1 MATQKLLKLTI
12 SQVDA
17 PVFDG
22 EVLSVTLPGT
32 EGEMTILA
40 DHEAM
45 ISVLK
50 QGMITVKMENGEVM
64 TQEVSSGTLEMSNN
78 HATILI

>member
-1 MATQKLLKLTI
+1 MVKLLKLTI
-12 SQVDA
+12 SKVDA

-22 EVLSVTLPGT
+22 DVVSVTVPGT

-40 DHEAM
+40 DHTAL

-50 QGMITVKMENGEVM
+50 AGVITV
-64 TQEVSSGTLEMSNN
+64 VSEDNSKQAFDVTSGTLEISNN
-78 HATILI
+78 HATVLI

>member
-1 MATQKLLKLTI
+1 MKLLHLTI
-12 SQVDA
+12 SKVDA

-22 EVLSVTLPGT
+22 DVVSVTVPGT

-40 DHEAM
+40 DHIAL

-50 QGMITVKMENGEVM
+50 AGVITVLTEGGAKELFESAG
-64 TQEVSSGTLEMSNN
+64 GTLEISNN
-78 HATILI
+78 HATVLI

>member
-12 SQVDA
+12 SKVDA

-22 EVLSVTLPGT
+22 EVISVTVPGS

-40 DHEAM
+40 DHEAL
-45 ISVLK
+45 ITVLK
-50 QGMITVKMENGEVM
+50 AGKLSVKTETGEVM
-64 TQEVSSGTLEMSNN
+64 EYAVISGTLEISNN
-78 HATILI
+78 HATVLI

>member
-1 MATQKLLKLTI
+1 MKLLHLTI
-12 SQVDA
+12 SKVDA

-22 EVLSVTLPGT
+22 DVVSVTVPGT

-40 DHEAM
+40 DHTAL

-50 QGMITVKMENGEVM
+50 AGVITILTAAGSKETFDTKG
-64 TQEVSSGTLEMSNN
+64 GTLEISNN
-78 HATILI
+78 HATVLI

>member
-1 MATQKLLKLTI
+1 MAKLLKLTI
-12 SQVDA
+12 SKVDA

-22 EVLSVTLPGT
+22 DVVSVTVPGS

-40 DHEAM
+40 DHTAL

-50 QGMITVKMENGEVM
+50 AGVISVLGEDSSKQTFDV
-64 TQEVSSGTLEMSNN
+64 TSGTLEISNN
-78 HATILI
+78 HATVLI

>member
-1 MATQKLLKLTI
+1 MAKLLKLTI
-12 SQVDA
+12 SKVDA

-22 EVLSVTLPGT
+22 DVVSVTVPGT

-40 DHEAM
+40 DHTAL

-50 QGMITVKMENGEVM
+50 AGTITVVAESGVKETFDTTG
-64 TQEVSSGTLEMSNN
+64 GTLEISNN
-78 HATILI
+78 HATVLI

>member
-1 MATQKLLKLTI
+1 MAKLLKLTI
-12 SQVDA
+12 SKVDA

-22 EVLSVTLPGT
+22 DVVSVTVPGT

-40 DHEAM
+40 DHTAL

-50 QGMITVKMENGEVM
+50 PGVITVATEAGTKELFETSG
-64 TQEVSSGTLEMSNN
+64 GTLEISNN
-78 HATILI
+78 HATVLI

>member
-1 MATQKLLKLTI
+1 MSQKLLKLTI
-12 SQVDA
+12 SRVDA

-22 EVLSVTLPGT
+22 DVISVTVPGT

-40 DHEAM
+40 DHEAL

-50 QGMITVKMENGEVM
+50 AGTVTIHPETGTEQTFIIDQGTIEI
-64 TQEVSSGTLEMSNN
+64 SHN
-78 HATILI
+78 HATVLI

>member
-1 MATQKLLKLTI
+1 MKLLNLTI
-12 SQVDA
+12 SKVDA

-22 EVLSVTLPGT
+22 DVVSVTVPGT

-40 DHEAM
+40 DHEAL

-50 QGMITVKMENGEVM
+50 AGTVTVRPETGDVQTYVIDQGTIEI
-64 TQEVSSGTLEMSNN
+64 SHN
-78 HATILI
+78 HATVLI

>member
-1 MATQKLLKLTI
+1 MAKLLQLTI
-12 SQVDA
+12 SKVDA

-22 EVLSVTLPGT
+22 DVVSVTVPGT

-40 DHEAM
+40 DHEAL

-50 QGMITVKMENGEVM
+50 AGTITVRPESGEVQ
-64 TQEVSSGTLEMSNN
+64 TFVINQGTIEISHN
-78 HATILI
+78 HATVLI

>member
-1 MATQKLLKLTI
+1 MTKLLKLTI
-12 SQVDA
+12 SKVDA

-22 EVLSVTLPGT
+22 DVVSVTVPGT

-40 DHEAM
+40 DHTAL

-50 QGMITVKMENGEVM
+50 AGTITILNEAGVKESFATIG
-64 TQEVSSGTLEMSNN
+64 GTLEISNN